1 MNLESYQ
8 KKIHYNVMG
17 IGLAVLACK
26 KDSHL
31 FKILDEAL
39 TTLDWV
45 SLHKFGIVFESLS
58 SSDQAMILTGVE
70 NPVRLGEAISRLE
83 LKVYLD
89 EVWLEMQQDL
99 AGNSIVHLN

>member
-8 KKIHYNVMG
+8 KKIHYNAMG
-17 IGLAVLACK
+17 IGLAVLVCK

-31 FKILDEAL
+31 FNILDEAL

-45 SLHKFGIVFESLS
+45 SLHKIGIRFATLS
-58 SSDQAMILTGVE
+58 GRDQTTILKGSG
-70 NPVRLGEAISRLE
+70 NPVRVCDAISRLE
-83 LKVYLD
+83 MQVYLD
-89 EVWLEMQQDL
+89 QLWQEMEKDL